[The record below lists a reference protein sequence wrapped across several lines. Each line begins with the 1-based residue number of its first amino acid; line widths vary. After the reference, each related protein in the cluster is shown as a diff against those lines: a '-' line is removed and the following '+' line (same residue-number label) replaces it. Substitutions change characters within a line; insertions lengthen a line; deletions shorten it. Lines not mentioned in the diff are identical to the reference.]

1 VTLASVAPAGDRNE
15 QKPRRSEPALLA
27 SGGIQAAQHFAATRS
42 GVVAFALMT
51 EDGKLRGFN
60 ANAQFRSA
68 SVTKAML
75 MVAVLRR
82 APVRPLSAHEKA
94 LLTPMITESDNKAAE
109 TVYKT
114 VGDLG
119 LQAVAYAAHMRNFL
133 GVGALFET
141 RITAADQ
148 ARLFLRIDRLVPQRH
163 RVYAR
168 QLLSSII
175 GPQRWGIVPVAAAR
189 HFKVFFK
196 AGWRKDLE
204 HQVALLERFG
214 RRIALAVLT
223 SGESAATGRA
233 TEAGIASRVLA
244 D

>member
-1 VTLASVAPAGDRNE
+1 VLVTSAGITD
-15 QKPRRSEPALLA
+15 
-27 SGGIQAAQHFAATRS
+27 AQRFAASRKGT
-42 GVVAFALMT
+42 VAFAMMT
-51 EDGKLRGFN
+51 ENRQIRGFN

-82 APVRPLSAHEKA
+82 APSRPLGAREKA
-94 LLTPMITESDNKAAE
+94 LLKPMITASDNKAAD
-109 TVYKT
+109 TVYAG

-119 LQAVAYAAHMRNFL
+119 LQAVAHAAHMRNFL

-148 ARLFLRIDRLVPQRH
+148 VRLFLGIDRLVPERH
-163 RVYAR
+163 RAYAR
-168 QLLSSII
+168 QLLSSVIA
-175 GPQRWGIVPVAAAR
+175 PQRWGIVPVAQAR

-196 AGWRKDLE
+196 SGWREDIE

-223 SGESAATGRA
+223 SGESAADGRA
-233 TEAGIASRVLA
+233 TEAGVASRVLA
-244 D
+244 H